1 MVGQAHREGTGM
13 PPQLSPGLEKEIRRL
28 IGRGHGKR
36 AVARMVGCSKHAV
49 LNVLARGPHPKL
61 TAWDPSPARL
71 SLRER
76 EEIRVGL
83 EQGATF
89 TAIAQSIGRAVS
101 TVSREVALNGGRDDY
116 QAWRAHR
123 APPARGRRPQI
134 PKLACGR
141 LAAQVAEW
149 LGGVWAPGENS
160 PGLRMGVPGG
170 PMMRGGHETDYHTP

>member
-13 PPQLSPGLEKEIRRL
+13 PPQVTPGWEKGIGRL
-28 IGRGHGKR
+28 IVRGHGER
-36 AVARMVGCSKHAV
+36 AVARMVGCSKHGV

-116 QAWRAHR
+116 QAWRA
-123 APPARGRRPQI
+123 PPAPHARARP
-134 PKLACGR
+134 PR
-141 LAAQVAEW
+141 SPDAA
-149 LGGVWAPGENS
+149 
-160 PGLRMGVPGG
+160 GG
-170 PMMRGGHETDYHTP
+170 P

>member
-1 MVGQAHREGTGM
+1 MPLFNREEVGHTPGAMADRWERKTIGGFKGSPQQLGELAMVGQAHREGTGM

-116 QAWRAHR
+116 Q
-123 APPARGRRPQI
+123 
-134 PKLACGR
+134 
-141 LAAQVAEW
+141 
-149 LGGVWAPGENS
+149 
-160 PGLRMGVPGG
+160 
-170 PMMRGGHETDYHTP
+170 